1 MSDFLSFRLSDDFV
15 KGFSRKKVDWGFQI
29 SDDLSLGEL
38 TYISKYSRLKDN
50 GTKEKWH
57 ETCRRVIE
65 GMFSIQKDW
74 CIKNRTPWND
84 NKAQKSA
91 QDAFERMFTFK
102 WLPPGRGI
110 QHMGSEL
117 VNGEQNSA
125 PLQNCGFLTTG
136 KMSSHSLDLAVS
148 PFTMMMEMSMTGIG
162 VGFDT
167 KGAGKIMLHQPDSFK
182 KEKVF
187 TIDDSREGWAAA
199 VAEILESY
207 FMQNRP
213 VVSFDYSLIR
223 PAGAPLKRFNGTAS
237 GPGPLIK
244 CLESIRTQLDDRDG
258 QFITSRDIVD
268 IMNKIGKAVVAG
280 GTRRSA
286 QIVFGSYEDEDYI
299 NIKNWELPENSERT
313 GHDGWAWNS
322 NNSIFAEVGTDY
334 SGLLDKIIVNG
345 EPGLL
350 WLDVA
355 RKYGRLIDPPTNA
368 DYRALGANPCFT
380 GDTLIAVADGR
391 NSVAIKD
398 LAASG
403 DDVPVYCLNPEN
415 GEVEIQWARN
425 PRKTRSKARLVEVR
439 LSDGTSLR
447 VTPDHKFILRNGD
460 IMRAEDLKK
469 NDSLPAFN
477 KRLAEIKKGGNKYY
491 QVHTDV
497 INSNVKHFEH
507 RLIAKF
513 DNPEEWDKIY
523 DEAKSSGWIKG
534 GLVVHHKDYNPLNN
548 DPHNLAIMTHKDHV
562 RLHGSV
568 DNNGCNNP
576 MFGKSH
582 SKESRKKIGAKTKE
596 RLQTDEQLKSHCEAV
611 RNGMDN
617 KEVRV
622 RISDNRKR
630 RIKEYYLEQEKET
643 DLDTFWIEDRM
654 YVRKNCLIC
663 DEEMVLDW
671 GKRHGVFCSRSCANK
686 NKESQVNRANGLRNA
701 LKERSAKTIDMQIS
715 TYLDLEV
722 SLGRTPMRKE
732 WESSCREKNIPRRF
746 QKDTDNPNILRG
758 FKDLR
763 ERAAE
768 YNHRVIEVVEL
779 DEREDVYNLTV
790 DKHQT
795 VGIVTSGGEQ
805 FSGVF
810 TFQCSE
816 QTLEDAELC
825 TLVELFPCRHDSL
838 EDFKQTIKYAYLYG
852 KSVTLL
858 PTNWPDTN
866 SVMARNRRIGCSMS
880 GLAQFVEDRGWFELR
895 QWMDEGYKHIQER
908 DKTYSE
914 WLAVRESIKKT
925 SIKPSGTVSLLCGA
939 TPGVHWPT
947 SSGQYIR
954 RVRYAAHSPIVD
966 ALRDAGVTV
975 EPDHGDPE
983 NTVVAEFVI
992 DGPDIRSERDVSLWE
1007 KAELVTLAQKWWA
1020 DNQVSATLTFTKDEQ
1035 EEIAPLLRSKDGEF
1049 KSISFLP
1056 IDESGTNYAQAPYEP
1071 VTSEY
1076 AKLYREGLS
1085 KIDVKALYGTGE
1097 DVEDEKFCTNDSC
1110 TI

>member
-91 QDAFERMFTFK
+91 QDAYGRMFSFK

-117 VNGEQNSA
+117 INGEQNSA

-199 VAEILESY
+199 VAELLESY

-334 SGLLDKIIVNG
+334 SGLIDKIIVNG

-368 DYRALGANPCFT
+368 DYRALGANP
-380 GDTLIAVADGR
+380 
-391 NSVAIKD
+391 
-398 LAASG
+398 
-403 DDVPVYCLNPEN
+403 
-415 GEVEIQWARN
+415 
-425 PRKTRSKARLVEVR
+425 
-439 LSDGTSLR
+439 
-447 VTPDHKFILRNGD
+447 
-460 IMRAEDLKK
+460 
-469 NDSLPAFN
+469 
-477 KRLAEIKKGGNKYY
+477 
-491 QVHTDV
+491 
-497 INSNVKHFEH
+497 
-507 RLIAKF
+507 
-513 DNPEEWDKIY
+513 
-523 DEAKSSGWIKG
+523 
-534 GLVVHHKDYNPLNN
+534 
-548 DPHNLAIMTHKDHV
+548 
-562 RLHGSV
+562 
-568 DNNGCNNP
+568 
-576 MFGKSH
+576 
-582 SKESRKKIGAKTKE
+582 
-596 RLQTDEQLKSHCEAV
+596 
-611 RNGMDN
+611 
-617 KEVRV
+617 
-622 RISDNRKR
+622 
-630 RIKEYYLEQEKET
+630 
-643 DLDTFWIEDRM
+643 
-654 YVRKNCLIC
+654 
-663 DEEMVLDW
+663 
-671 GKRHGVFCSRSCANK
+671 
-686 NKESQVNRANGLRNA
+686 
-701 LKERSAKTIDMQIS
+701 
-715 TYLDLEV
+715 
-722 SLGRTPMRKE
+722 
-732 WESSCREKNIPRRF
+732 
-746 QKDTDNPNILRG
+746 
-758 FKDLR
+758 
-763 ERAAE
+763 
-768 YNHRVIEVVEL
+768 
-779 DEREDVYNLTV
+779 
-790 DKHQT
+790 
-795 VGIVTSGGEQ
+795 
-805 FSGVF
+805 
-810 TFQCSE
+810 CSE

-914 WLAVRESIKKT
+914 WLAVRESVKKT